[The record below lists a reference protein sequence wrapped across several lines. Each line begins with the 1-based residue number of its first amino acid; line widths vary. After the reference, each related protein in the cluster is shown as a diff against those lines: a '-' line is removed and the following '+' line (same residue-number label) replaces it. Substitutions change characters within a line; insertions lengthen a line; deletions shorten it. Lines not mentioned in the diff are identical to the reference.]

1 MPTPVSPNA
10 AFNNALESRRAHLLS
25 LDAASLR
32 IIRVDPVV
40 IVNAS
45 IGAAP
50 RLEKFREELVARF
63 GAEATEL
70 LDALRPAALALKQAD
85 ADFDGITEG
94 NALPPIHQELL
105 AKHAVM
111 LKDAESLVLRG
122 HLPADAL
129 TNAREVRGY
138 QATIDSAMVLVSVLR
153 RSWATI
159 GGITPITE
167 QDLADIEA
175 VALRLTDALATRDQA
190 SLRGPATDLRLRA
203 INDAFRTYD
212 QLRRMMTFLRWDEG
226 DVDQILPSI
235 FVGRGRKPASD
246 VAADP
251 TDPTGPFTPIVEPFE
266 PAPIEPATPSPN
278 NGGPAFEA

>member
-63 GAEATEL
+63 GTEATEL

-85 ADFDGITEG
+85 ADFDGLTEG

-138 QATIDSAMVLVSVLR
+138 QATIDSTMVLLSVLR
-153 RSWATI
+153 RNWATI

-190 SLRGPATDLRLRA
+190 SLRGPAYDLRLRA

-226 DVDQILPSI
+226 DVDQILPSL
-235 FVGRGRKPASD
+235 FVGRGRKPSD
-246 VAADP
+246 VAAEP

>member
-70 LDALRPAALALKQAD
+70 LEALRPSALALKQAD
-85 ADFDGITEG
+85 ADFDGISEG

-138 QATIDSAMVLVSVLR
+138 QATIDSTMVLLSVLR
-153 RSWATI
+153 RNWAKI

-190 SLRGPATDLRLRA
+190 SLRGVAGTSQTWDEARPLIHVVERGTRWAVSMGLELTTAFFSDDLRRLEPDDYVFLGRRA
-203 INDAFRTYD
+203 PMKLLELIDAALNDD
-212 QLRRMMTFLRWDEG
+212 G
-226 DVDQILPSI
+226 DS
-235 FVGRGRKPASD
+235 
-246 VAADP
+246 
-251 TDPTGPFTPIVEPFE
+251 
-266 PAPIEPATPSPN
+266 
-278 NGGPAFEA
+278 

>member
-50 RLEKFREELVARF
+50 RLEKFRAELVARF
-63 GAEATEL
+63 GDEATEL

-122 HLPADAL
+122 HLAADAL
-129 TNAREVRGY
+129 MNAREVRGY

-153 RSWATI
+153 RNWATI
-159 GGITPITE
+159 GGITPITD
-167 QDLADIEA
+167 QDLADIET
-175 VALRLTDALATRDQA
+175 VALQLTDALSMRDQA

-226 DVDQILPSI
+226 DVDQILPSL
-235 FVGRGRKPASD
+235 FVGRGRKPAND
-246 VAADP
+246 DG

-266 PAPIEPATPSPN
+266 PAPVPVADPSPN